1 MRVGLLQE
9 GDSTGT
15 TAQVRYHEVIEE
27 VALADRLGF
36 STWGTSEQHFNA
48 PGWTVSAP
56 EVLYAAVAMRTD
68 RICIRPMSTVLL
80 TWNHPIQIAERFG
93 ALDIISKGRAELC
106 VARSN
111 SMDTMKV
118 FGVNPALTREIFAES
133 LEILE
138 KIFADPTIEHRG
150 KHWTI
155 TPAKVTPTCVDGRF
169 PKLSIAA
176 TSVTSHQSAGQSSY
190 GVITFD
196 NYFGFDYLD
205 ECIAGYREGWA
216 RRNTATANANDYFG
230 VYVATAFCAPTRAEA
245 SAVADAQATIYFDE
259 VLRVMNLLA
268 DKPGYEYMAKL
279 NEFKGIRD
287 APEWLR
293 RNTPSVMIGTPDDY
307 VERLKALERRGVDEV
322 LLRIDGFGH
331 EQIMKSIELIGREV
345 IPAVS

>member
-1 MRVGLLQE
+1 
-9 GDSTGT
+9 
-15 TAQVRYHEVIEE
+15 
-27 VALADRLGF
+27 
-36 STWGTSEQHFNA
+36 
-48 PGWTVSAP
+48 
-56 EVLYAAVAMRTD
+56 VLYAAVAMRTE

-93 ALDIISKGRAELC
+93 ALDILSKGRAELC
-106 VARSN
+106 LARSN

-133 LEILE
+133 LDILK
-138 KIFADPTIEHRG
+138 KIFVNPQIEHEG
-150 KHWTI
+150 KHWKI
-155 TPAKVTPTCVDGRF
+155 TPATVTPTCVDGRF

-176 TSVTSHQSAGQSSY
+176 TSVTSHESAGRSSY

-205 ECIAGYREGWA
+205 ECVTSYRDGWSGRDSDPA
-216 RRNTATANANDYFG
+216 YANDYFG
-230 VYVATAFCAPTRAEA
+230 LYVATAYCAPTLAEA
-245 SAVADAQATIYFDE
+245 AAVADHQAQVYFDE

-287 APEWLR
+287 TPDWLR
-293 RNTPSVMIGTPDDY
+293 KNTPSVMIGTPEDY

-331 EQIMKSIELIGREV
+331 EQIMRSIELIGREV